1 MADIYHVF
9 PINASAKEVFDAIS
23 TATGLDSWWTKT
35 CEGTPVQG
43 TEYKLGFGPEYDWR
57 AVVSHCI
64 PDSEFELT
72 FNKADADWLNS
83 SINFKLTADDGKTS
97 VNFRH
102 VGWPQENE
110 HYKISCFCWAMY
122 LRLLKKYV
130 ETGETVPY
138 EIRLDV

>member
-9 PINASAKEVFDAIS
+9 PINASAKQVFDAIS

-43 TEYKLGFGPEYDWR
+43 AEYKLGFGPGYDWR

-72 FNKADADWLNS
+72 LNKADADWQNS
-83 SINFKLTADDGKTS
+83 SINFKLTADEGKTS